1 MGDPGLGLSQIRG
14 IEQTTLPT
22 EAEEVSVL
30 VTGFGVSGVPYSVPE
45 DHFRLEANLVPD
57 KGTSRSKPTLPMPR
71 I

>member
-30 VTGFGVSGVPYSVPE
+30 VTGFGVSGVPYSVPG